1 MTSTDGS
8 VQPVLQ
14 QKDQQDFELDQMLD
28 GFELK
33 RVASHLLRRAHFR
46 AEDIYSQT
54 AGRLGLTP
62 RQKALLIVAY
72 RNPRA
77 NQSVLAEMIALD
89 PNSLA
94 EMATRMVREGLL
106 QRTRDPHDARS
117 KCISITDAGVD
128 ILKKIM
134 PLDAQ
139 VETDVLAPVPHE
151 HRALFV
157 HCLQLMVGIQ
167 DPIDSVKPRS

>member
-1 MTSTDGS
+1 MASNDETVESL
-8 VQPVLQ
+8 LQ
-14 QKDQQDFELDQMLD
+14 RNAHRDVALDQLLDEFELA
-28 GFELK
+28 

-54 AGRLGLTP
+54 AGKLGLTP

-72 RNPRA
+72 RNPGA

-106 QRTRDPHDARS
+106 ERTRDPHDARS
-117 KCISITDAGVD
+117 KCISITEAGMA
-128 ILKKIM
+128 ILKQIM

-139 VETDVLAPVPHE
+139 VETDVLAPVPRE
-151 HRALFV
+151 HRELFV
-157 HCLQLMVGIQ
+157 HCLQLMVGIE
-167 DPIDSVKPRS
+167 DPVDSAKSRG